1 MTHILW
7 DWNGTLLDDTQA
19 ALDTLNI
26 MLARRRGRPIEMGY
40 YRDHFAFPVKPFYK
54 AIGVC
59 LENEDWDALAQE
71 YHDTYAEQPKRLNPE
86 TFAAL
91 DYAKS
96 MGCRQSIISALRQ
109 DLLDGITEEL
119 GVAKYMDFIYGVDN
133 LDGFGKI
140 DRAREL
146 VSAITHSSTHPL
158 SHSSTHPLSHSS
170 THPLSHSSTHP
181 LSHSSTIVLIGDSLH
196 DKEVAD
202 ALGVG
207 CVLCG
212 QGSHAAWRLAAVAP
226 TGETLTDAV
235 RMALYGKG
243 GCA

>member
-26 MLARRRGRPIEMGY
+26 MLARRRGRPIEMDY

-86 TFAAL
+86 SVSALELAKAA
-91 DYAKS
+91 
-96 MGCRQSIISALRQ
+96 GCGQSVISALRQ
-109 DLLDGITEEL
+109 DLLESAICDFGISGYFER
-119 GVAKYMDFIYGVDN
+119 VYGVDN

-146 VSAITHSSTHPL
+146 VRDLQSSRGSQTF
-158 SHSSTHPLSHSS
+158 
-170 THPLSHSSTHP
+170 
-181 LSHSSTIVLIGDSLH
+181 VLIGDSLH

-212 QGSHAAWRLAAVAP
+212 QGSHAAWRLAEVAP
-226 TGETLTDAV
+226 TGETLTEAV
-235 RMALYGKG
+235 RMVLDEKG
-243 GCA
+243 VRT